1 MNSEGANMKNGSH
14 APGAPWRRPIKQS
27 QQPDNHAWRKWSE
40 LAVRLQNL
48 PADVNP
54 QTLRRVFKPLGE
66 VAFIEVKPDSRNAN
80 KRVAIVRFSPPPQT
94 PFWENGTITIGF
106 LPHPVKVSVKR
117 LDPRQPE
124 LIRSPVTGLAFPADM
139 KIRLLGLDFG
149 FLSQESTM
157 DVMRSI
163 QYPADATLAFSL
175 SAKLK
180 FKKLEIV
187 FPCSVPK
194 PRNTDSSED
203 LDSLPNSQQHRYK
216 AVIQFSHATKIYSI
230 RKDNGL
236 EELVIPLESPPAFHE
251 YSPHIITRS
260 QVDETQARWGD
271 HEAWQRV
278 GTIKYE
284 SDSREEVTS
293 LRRPNQFVDIGRW
306 TTYRLTMDAGSKT
319 AWQEMKSALS
329 DFNIQF
335 TEVSA
340 KDFKTRPG
348 TPSNLWDMIDA
359 PTSGMASDLE
369 LLHNTD
375 SVHLPFEIRY
385 QLEAAISQGV
395 FTEQSITLDFL
406 VALANLVPTPG
417 PEFGPETGTGTEPSE
432 IPHLLNTWS
441 FINRRRFNK
450 ARNLLEYVTDGRK
463 RVYDPMSVLGNGN
476 ALTYTPGFSYEHCA
490 WVRKVIV
497 TPSTMYLGSPTLE
510 VTNRVLRQ
518 YEGNIDLFLRV
529 QFTDER
535 TEGRLSSDQD
545 SEKNHNLFNRVFSTL
560 RNGIRIGDRRYQFL
574 AFGNSQ
580 FREHGAY
587 FFSPTGAQSCD
598 DIRDWMGNFD
608 HIKVVANYASRLGQ
622 CFSTTRSPKG
632 IPVDHTHVPDIEHKE
647 WCFTDGVG
655 KIGIYLAKDIAGQ
668 LKMLKKHG
676 SPAAF
681 QFRMGGNKGIL
692 VTWDDVKWNEIH
704 IRPSQNKFTSIA
716 RNIEIIRPSRFSVAT
731 LNRQTIAILSCL
743 GISDKVFLD
752 LTKNQLTDYRVAMED
767 QDTALRLLSRFIDE
781 NGITTILGQMIYD
794 GFMTVNEPFALT
806 VLQLWR
812 AWSMKLLREKARIV
826 VDQGAFVFGCV
837 DETKSLRGH
846 KHAEESDM
854 TKNREILPQIFL
866 QVPEIDE
873 PDNYRIINGLCVVG
887 RNPSL
892 HPGDLRVV
900 EAVDVPKLR
909 HLRDVV
915 VFPGQGDRDLPS
927 MCSGGDLDGD
937 DYFVFWDPR
946 LIPDEWNHPPLNHD
960 VVKPKELDRGVE
972 IDDIIRFFVK
982 YIKNDSLG
990 AIAHAHVAMADRLPN
1005 GPKSD
1010 ICIELAKLHSNAVD
1024 YVKTGQKAHLNSK
1037 LRPKNWPHFMGKP
1050 ERKSYKSNK
1059 ILGKLYDLIAA
1070 VDFTPKYDGAFDLR
1084 ILRRYKLSDQLL
1096 AKARRVKS
1104 QYDIAMRRVMNQRE
1118 ITTEFE
1124 IWTTFVMSKPR
1135 IGTEYKLQEDMGTV
1149 MLGLRD
1155 RFVAA
1160 CREEMGAKDQ
1170 DEETQLPYPFIAAA
1184 YQITW
1189 EEVQVALQQC
1199 GQVRLIAGQ
1208 MIPKRRKIP
1217 EQMPLLSFP
1226 WLFHYELGKIATDND
1241 GKALEVDKIDMP
1253 EIVRADAFKADGPPI
1268 VELDNGKVIHRGQ
1281 ELFIGALEAGDGGG
1295 VMDDEAAG
1303 EGKAETP
1310 DLLTSSSEETT
1321 TTAATPSDDLEEVE
1335 DVEEEVEMEE
1345 EDNGLRGLE
1354 RLGL

>member
-1 MNSEGANMKNGSH
+1 MDNNSH
-14 APGAPWRRPIKQS
+14 TPTRPWRRTMNQPGRLEHHS
-27 QQPDNHAWRKWSE
+27 QLQTSWKERPE

-48 PADVNP
+48 PIKVNP
-54 QTLRRVFKPLGE
+54 QILRQVFQPWGDI
-66 VAFIEVKPDSRNAN
+66 AFIEVLPDKRDAN
-80 KRVAIVRFSPPPQT
+80 KRVAIVRFSPPPQH
-94 PFWENGTITIGF
+94 PFWQNGTIEIDF
-106 LPHPVKVSVKR
+106 SPPVKVPIR
-117 LDPRQPE
+117 CLDPRRPE
-124 LIRSPVTGLAFPADM
+124 LIKSPVTGLEFSAKM
-139 KIRLLGLDFG
+139 TIRLLGLDFG

-163 QYPADATLAFSL
+163 RYPSHLHLAFSL
-175 SAKLK
+175 SVEFK
-180 FKKLEIV
+180 FKKLEIA
-187 FPCSVPK
+187 FPCSVPN
-194 PRNTDSSED
+194 PHSTDTHED
-203 LDSLPNSQQHRYK
+203 PDGSPDSRQHKYK
-216 AVIQFSHATKIYSI
+216 AVIQFSHLAKIYCI
-230 RKDNGL
+230 AKDNGT
-236 EELVIPLESPPAFHE
+236 EDLVIPLESPPAFHK
-251 YSPHIITRS
+251 YNPHLVMRS
-260 QVDETQARWGD
+260 QVDETQTRWGD
-271 HEAWQRV
+271 HEAWQRI
-278 GTIKYE
+278 GTIRYE
-284 SDSREEVTS
+284 TNSRDEVTS
-293 LRRPNQFVDIGRW
+293 LKRPNQFIDIGRW
-306 TTYRLTMDAGSKT
+306 TTYRLTMDAGSKDM
-319 AWQEMKSALS
+319 WQKMKSALS

-335 TEVSA
+335 TEVSEE
-340 KDFKTRPG
+340 DFKTRSG
-348 TPSNLWDMIDA
+348 VPSNLWDMIDD
-359 PTSGMASDLE
+359 PTSGTASGLE
-369 LLHNTD
+369 LLHNAE

-395 FTEQSITLDFL
+395 FTEQSVTLEFL
-406 VALANLVPTPG
+406 TELAKLIPAPG
-417 PEFGPETGTGTEPSE
+417 PEFDSGTETESSD
-432 IPHLLNTWS
+432 IPHFINTWR

-463 RVYDPMSVLGNGN
+463 RVYDPMTVFRNGS

-490 WVRKVIV
+490 WIRKVVV

-518 YEGNIDLFLRV
+518 YEGNVDLFLRV
-529 QFTDER
+529 QFTDEH

-545 SEKNHNLFNRVFSTL
+545 SEKNHHLFNRVFNTL
-560 RNGIRIGDRRYQFL
+560 RNGIRIGDRHYQFL

-598 DIRDWMGNFD
+598 DIRNWMGNFD
-608 HIKVVANYASRLGQ
+608 HIKVVAKYASRLGQ

-632 IPVDHTHVPDIEHKE
+632 ITVDHTHIPDIEHNA

-655 KIGIYLAKDIAGQ
+655 KIGTYLAKDIAGQ

-676 SPAAF
+676 APAAF

-692 VTWDDVKWNEIH
+692 VTWDDAKWNEVQ
-704 IRPSQNKFTSIA
+704 IRPSQNKFTSVA
-716 RNIEIIRPSRFSVAT
+716 RNIEIIRPSQFSVAT

-743 GISDKVFLD
+743 GVPDEVFMD
-752 LTKNQLTDYRVAMED
+752 LTKHQLTDYRLAMED
-767 QDTALRLLSRFIDE
+767 QDTALRLLGRFVDE
-781 NGITTILGQMIYD
+781 NGITTTLGQMIRD
-794 GFMTVNEPFALT
+794 GFMTVQEPFALT

-826 VDQGAFVFGCV
+826 VEQGAFVFGCV
-837 DETKSLRGH
+837 DETKCLRGH
-846 KHAEESDM
+846 RDAEESDM
-854 TKNREILPQIFL
+854 TKNRETLPQIFL
-866 QVPEIDE
+866 QVPQVDE
-873 PDNYRIINGLCVVG
+873 PDNYRIITGLCVVG

-900 EAVDVPKLR
+900 EAVDAPKLR

-960 VVKPKELDRGVE
+960 MVKPEELDRDVR
-972 IDDIIRFFVK
+972 IDDIIRFFVE

-990 AIAHAHVAMADRLPN
+990 AIAHAHVALADRLPD

-1010 ICIELAKLHSNAVD
+1010 ACIELAKLHSNAVD
-1024 YVKTGQKAHLNSK
+1024 YVKTGRKAHLNSK
-1037 LRPKNWPHFMGKP
+1037 LRPKFWPHFMGKP

-1070 VDFTPKYDGAFDLR
+1070 VDFTPKYDSAFDQR
-1084 ILRRYKLSDQLL
+1084 ILRRYKLSDELL
-1096 AKARRVKS
+1096 AKARRIKS

-1118 ITTEFE
+1118 IATEFE

-1135 IGTEYKLQEDMGTV
+1135 IGTEYKSQEDMGTV

-1155 RFVAA
+1155 RFVTA
-1160 CREEMGAKDQ
+1160 CREEVGAKDQ
-1170 DEETQLPYPFIAAA
+1170 NEGTELLYPFIAAA

-1189 EEVQVALQQC
+1189 EEVQAALQQC
-1199 GQVRLIAGQ
+1199 EQVHLVAGQ

-1226 WLFHYELGKIATDND
+1226 WLFYYELGKIATGND
-1241 GKALEVDKIDMP
+1241 ANALEVDKIEVP
-1253 EIVRADAFKADGPPI
+1253 EIVGAEAFKIDGPPI

-1281 ELFIGALEAGDGGG
+1281 ELFVGAFETGDDGGYTS
-1295 VMDDEAAG
+1295 DEDEASG
-1303 EGKAETP
+1303 GPKAETP
-1310 DLLTSSSEETT
+1310 DLLTSSSDEVIDTP
-1321 TTAATPSDDLEEVE
+1321 ATPSDDHEEI
-1335 DVEEEVEMEE
+1335 DDLEEEVEMEE
-1345 EDNGLRGLE
+1345 DDSGLQALE

>member
-1 MNSEGANMKNGSH
+1 MDNGNH
-14 APGAPWRRPIKQS
+14 TQGPPRRPINQFRRFNDHA
-27 QQPDNHAWRKWSE
+27 QFQGAWRVWAE

-48 PADVNP
+48 PVDANP
-54 QTLRRVFKPLGE
+54 QILRQVFQPLGE
-66 VAFIEVKPDSRNAN
+66 VVFISVLPDDRDAN
-80 KRVAIVRFSPPPQT
+80 KRAAIIRFSPPPQT
-94 PFWENGTITIGF
+94 AFWQNGYIIIDF
-106 LPHPVKVSVKR
+106 SPQVKVPVTCLS
-117 LDPRQPE
+117 PRRPE
-124 LIRSPVTGLAFPADM
+124 LIRSPVTGLQFPVDM
-139 KIRLLGLDFG
+139 KIRLVGLDFG

-163 QYPADATLAFSL
+163 QYPADVPLVFSL
-175 SAKLK
+175 SVKLN

-187 FPCSVPK
+187 FPCSIPD
-194 PRNTDSSED
+194 PSNTDFSED
-203 LDSLPNSQQHRYK
+203 LDDSPSSRQHRYR
-216 AVIQFSHATKIYSI
+216 AVIQFSHITKIYCI
-230 RKDNGL
+230 RKDDGP
-236 EELVIPLESPPAFHE
+236 EELVIPLDSPPAFHK
-251 YSPHIITRS
+251 YNPHIVTRS
-260 QVDETQARWGD
+260 QVDETQTRWGD
-271 HEAWQRV
+271 HEAWQRI

-284 SDSREEVTS
+284 SNSKYEVTS
-293 LRRPNQFVDIGRW
+293 LRRPDQFIDIGRW
-306 TTYRLTMDAGSKT
+306 TTYRLTMDASNKSM
-319 AWQEMKSALS
+319 WQKMKSALS

-340 KDFKTRPG
+340 KDFRTRPG
-348 TPSNLWDMIDA
+348 APSNLWNMIDA
-359 PTSGMASDLE
+359 PTSGMASELE
-369 LLHNTD
+369 LLHNME

-406 VALANLVPTPG
+406 TELAKLIPA
-417 PEFGPETGTGTEPSE
+417 PEFDTETEAGTASRE
-432 IPHLLNTWS
+432 IPHFMNTWR
-441 FINRRRFNK
+441 FMNRRRFNK

-463 RVYDPMSVLGNGN
+463 RVYDPMRVFGNGS

-535 TEGRLSSDQD
+535 TEGRLSADQD
-545 SEKNHNLFNRVFSTL
+545 SEKNHHLFNRVFNTL
-560 RNGIRIGDRRYQFL
+560 RNGIRIGDRHYQFL

-598 DIRDWMGNFD
+598 DIRSWMGNFD
-608 HIKVVANYASRLGQ
+608 HIKVVAKYASRLGQ

-632 IPVDHTHVPDIEHKE
+632 ITVDHTHIPDIEHKE

-676 SPAAF
+676 SPSAF

-692 VTWDDVKWNEIH
+692 VTWDDAKWNEVQV
-704 IRPSQNKFTSIA
+704 RPSQNKFTSLA

-743 GISDKVFLD
+743 GVSDKVFLD
-752 LTKNQLTDYRVAMED
+752 LTKHQLTDYRVAMDD
-767 QDTALRLLSRFIDE
+767 QDTALRLLSRFTDE
-781 NGITTILGQMIYD
+781 NGITTTLGHMIQD
-794 GFMTVNEPFALT
+794 GFMTVQEPFALT

-826 VDQGAFVFGCV
+826 VEQGAFVFGCV

-846 KHAEESDM
+846 RDTEESDM
-854 TKNREILPQIFL
+854 TKNKEMIPQIFL
-866 QVPEIDE
+866 QVPELDE
-873 PDNYRIINGLCVVG
+873 PDNYRIITGLCVIG

-915 VFPGQGDRDLPS
+915 VFPGRGDRDLPS

-946 LIPDEWNHPPLNHD
+946 LIPEEWNHPPLNHD
-960 VVKPKELDRGVE
+960 VIKPEELKRDVR
-972 IDDIIRFFVK
+972 IDDIIRFFVE

-1010 ICIELAKLHSNAVD
+1010 ACIELAKLHSNAVD
-1024 YVKTGQKAHLNSK
+1024 YVKTGRKAHLNSK
-1037 LRPKNWPHFMGKP
+1037 LRPKSWPHFMGKP
-1050 ERKSYKSNK
+1050 EKKSYKSNK
-1059 ILGKLYDLIAA
+1059 ILGKLYDLIVA
-1070 VDFTPKYDGAFDLR
+1070 VDFTPKYDSPFDLR
-1084 ILRRYKLSDQLL
+1084 ILRRYKLSDELL
-1096 AKARRVKS
+1096 AKARRIKS

-1135 IGTEYKLQEDMGTV
+1135 IGTEYKSQEDMGTV

-1155 RFVAA
+1155 RFVTA
-1160 CREEMGAKDQ
+1160 CREEVGAKDQ
-1170 DEETQLPYPFIAAA
+1170 DDGTPLLYPFIAAA
-1184 YQITW
+1184 YQVTW

-1199 GQVRLIAGQ
+1199 DQMQLIAGQ
-1208 MIPKRRKIP
+1208 KIPKRRRIP

-1241 GKALEVDKIDMP
+1241 GNALEVDEISMP
-1253 EIVRADAFKADGPPI
+1253 EIVRASTFEADGSPI

-1281 ELFIGALEAGDGGG
+1281 ELFIGALESGDEGGM
-1295 VMDDEAAG
+1295 VSEDEAAG
-1303 EGKAETP
+1303 EVVGGKSATP
-1310 DLLTSSSEETT
+1310 DLVTSSSDDISTT
-1321 TTAATPSDDLEEVE
+1321 VATPSEGHEEVDDL
-1335 DVEEEVEMEE
+1335 EEEVEMEDEHE
-1345 EDNGLRGLE
+1345 ENGLRGLE